1 MSEVV
6 SKPDEAK
13 VDDVKDEE
21 VVEKTFMDM
30 IKSLVDSDKKD
41 VPKNVKKMFSKLL
54 SVEEEHLKKIEVFV
68 CRILA
73 DKKIAI
79 DDVPPM
85 ILLWQELYVLYDKMS
100 LKTPTEDIC
109 LVFKK
114 LIGLLIERELSRN
127 KELNEEEINSLLLSL
142 NTLLDMCVDMV
153 ELKDTQ
159 RKLRSMFS
167 YFVCGSSK
175 DVKEVK
181 EETKEEVKEETKEEP
196 KAEAKEETK
205 VESLFEEVKEEPKAE
220 AK

>member
-6 SKPDEAK
+6 AKPDEAK
-13 VDDVKDEE
+13 VDDVKVEE
-21 VVEKTFMDM
+21 VVEKTFTDM

-181 EETKEEVKEETKEEP
+181 EEVKEETKEDPKAEAKEEP
-196 KAEAKEETK
+196 KAEA
-205 VESLFEEVKEEPKAE
+205 LFEEVKEEPKAE
-220 AK
+220 TK